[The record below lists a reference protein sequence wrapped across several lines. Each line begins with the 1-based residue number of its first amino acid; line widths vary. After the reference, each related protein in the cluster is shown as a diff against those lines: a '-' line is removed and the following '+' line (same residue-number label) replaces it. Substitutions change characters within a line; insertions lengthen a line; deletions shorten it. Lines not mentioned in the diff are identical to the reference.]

1 MAKGDLIVLGGAAD
15 NSLAAVCAE
24 NAGLTLGL
32 NSFRWRGRLYA
43 EPDDGLFMAC
53 ANPGNPGRNVYLF
66 VSNSALQQ
74 YQMTKRFQ
82 PLPSWAVFKGEQVVE
97 RGYHPVPGMIVAVK

>member
-1 MAKGDLIVLGGAAD
+1 MRRTIDIALGK
-15 NSLAAVCAE
+15 
-24 NAGLTLGL
+24 
-32 NSFRWRGRLYA
+32 NSFRWRGKVFA
-43 EPDDGLFMAC
+43 DPDDGMFVAC
-53 ANPGNPGRNVYLF
+53 ANPLNPARNIYLF

-97 RGYHPVPGMIVAVK
+97 RGYHSVPEMTVELR